1 MDDLTAMN
9 PAKLKRRK
17 RTGTSAAS
25 VVDLPAAADVPSDA
39 LPGGDLLGAGLFGDS
54 HAGALLS
61 LGAADRG
68 GNLPDGGDGAEAE
81 IGEIRALTENDAAA
95 ESRASSEAARTDGRC
110 GLSLADLKPE
120 SHPEHV
126 SPLDALFDEDSDD
139 RRNSNGSL
147 QRIARE
153 TAKNDNRGDDSS
165 AQNDPGGDAAES
177 DCLNS
182 RGGGATQNPLQ
193 NSIRS
198 LAAQKAR
205 RKHAPIPAADDA
217 AQSLPPK
224 LEEILA
230 QTREVQTRCIDTLTQ
245 LRHANALNERRCALW
260 LALGFALLVVVA
272 AIGIFFGISKQNN
285 AKFQELRFK
294 REVYANVVNEKNIL
308 AAEYEK
314 EKQGAA
320 AAYEILKHIEN
331 GRLEEAVE
339 AFGNTADRVTHP
351 AERALLARRIGEIR
365 RELAENAFNSGVMLY
380 NAQNFE
386 QARDA
391 FFKSLSLEEST
402 AYASRLFCYLAMSLF
417 QLSDYEGASRFFAR
431 IQPGELNSEMDANAR
446 FYRAVAAEKSGN
458 DAEAYEQFDQFIKK
472 YRYHKL
478 SDEAAKRRA
487 KLDPPKR

>member
-25 VVDLPAAADVPSDA
+25 VVDLPAADASSDA
-39 LPGGDLLGAGLFGDS
+39 LTGGDLLGGALFGDS
-54 HAGALLS
+54 QSGASLR
-61 LGAADRG
+61 LGAADPG
-68 GNLPDGGDGAEAE
+68 GNFADGDGSEAE
-81 IGEIRALTENDAAA
+81 IAEIRALTENDGAAGSPA
-95 ESRASSEAARTDGRC
+95 QPDGRG

-120 SHPEHV
+120 SPTEHV
-126 SPLDALFDEDSDD
+126 SPLDALFEENSGD
-139 RRNSNGSL
+139 RRNSNGSVPN
-147 QRIARE
+147 IARE
-153 TAKNDNRGDDSS
+153 TAKNANLGDASA
-165 AQNDPGGDAAES
+165 AQNASAGAGAASDGGNSPS
-177 DCLNS
+177 D
-182 RGGGATQNPLQ
+182 GAPQNPLQ

-205 RKHAPIPAADDA
+205 RKPAPIPLSDDV
-217 AQSLPPK
+217 AQALPPK
-224 LEEILA
+224 FEEILA
-230 QTREVQTRCIDTLTQ
+230 QTREVQNRCIDTLTQ
-245 LRHANALNERRCALW
+245 LRHTNALNERRYALC
-260 LALGFALLVVVA
+260 LALGFAVLVIVA
-272 AIGIFFGISKQNN
+272 AIGIFFGVNKQNN

-294 REVYANVVNEKNIL
+294 HEVYANVVNEKNIL

-339 AFGNTADRVTHP
+339 AFGNTGDRITHP
-351 AERALLARRIGEIR
+351 AERALLARRIDEIR
-365 RELAENAFNSGVMLY
+365 RELAENAFDSGVMFY

-391 FFKSLSLEEST
+391 FFKSLSLKEST
-402 AYASRLFCYLAMSLF
+402 AYASRLFYHLAMSLC

-431 IQPGELNSEMDANAR
+431 IRAGELNSEMDANAR

-458 DAEAYEQFDQFIKK
+458 DAEAYEQYDQFIKK